1 MVKFLILCCIACV
14 MNNSRATE
22 ELDQRQFELNTSPI
36 VVKSLGVLLKPI
48 GFLASGGDSTYMS
61 LFLDVPTPHLTKY
74 DCREDNTSQCLVTP
88 EWVKTSWTNFEYL
101 TQRNVTLFRTTDL
114 KQVSSEDMANCLS
127 LCAREKCNRLAYNN
141 ELKLCRLNHNYEK
154 LKQNA
159 LYKAA
164 LRKGDKAILSDNWTL
179 VDINDHLLRALSD
192 HCAENFLEPELS
204 KIFRETSERDIQ
216 ALWNKS
222 HETYATLVKAYQLV
236 DNGTS
241 RSEPVFLDRNKRSK
255 ALLTAVAALPLVGL
269 GVTFWESLQVRNYV
283 KRLESQFNEFVAESS
298 AIHKQQ
304 LQFNKNVIK
313 LYQEITDNQKIL
325 SCNLD
330 IVAYQVLKERQV
342 AEWKSL
348 TNTILSGV
356 LSNKLTMPVH
366 PQIMPYKYLKNV
378 TKSELFKDSIYEEK
392 PESIYTLGKLTLVGF
407 KNLES
412 SWRYH
417 FVLIVPTIKPESVYN
432 RYKVEQ
438 VGKQVNNSCIQ
449 FKLPDQVYQIK
460 DKFYQVMDDN
470 CYERDNALKIC
481 LKPTSEK
488 AIDEHISASC
498 LNKETECTVEPVA
511 CNDKTCFST
520 AGVLVFSEK
529 TILGIAN
536 NLGGSLV
543 FDEISIPEE
552 TTSFYSWKN
561 YSHIMIGNR
570 LIQSLKKPVFHLEFE
585 PIPLMNWTEFLQKT
599 TSHAIKTNYS
609 ALIEIVNNQEE
620 QLLTLQKKSSKDSE
634 SNLNSKTM
642 TILTYSG
649 IALWVLT
656 ITALISWRIAFR
668 IKTYKKRLSKETK
681 VETQSQPP
689 PPPVPMQAPYPPYPS
704 YPIGCVPSA
713 PILETYPMTSSGTL
727 HRSSKKSKGK
737 GKKLYPNLHHQEDH
751 SLYET
756 MTRKVDQDE
765 ENRAAKKPKP
775 DPIPEETPSTSGIN
789 YTLDMNRLEELAKKP
804 L

>member
-1 MVKFLILCCIACV
+1 M
-14 MNNSRATE
+14 
-22 ELDQRQFELNTSPI
+22 DQRQFELNTSPI
-36 VVKSLGVLLKPI
+36 VVKSLGVLLKPV

-61 LFLDVPTPHLTKY
+61 LFLDVPTPQLSRY
-74 DCREDNTSQCLVTP
+74 DCRKENTSQCLVTS
-88 EWVKTSWTNFEYL
+88 EWVQSSWANFEYL
-101 TQRNVTLFRTTDL
+101 TQRNISLFRETLL
-114 KQVSSEDMANCLS
+114 KQESADDMAECLS
-127 LCAREKCNRLAYNN
+127 LCAREKCRNLAFNN
-141 ELKLCRLNHNYEK
+141 ELKLCRLNHQYAQIK
-154 LKQNA
+154 DDR

-164 LRKGDKAILSDNWTL
+164 MGKGDHIILSDNWTL
-179 VDINDHLLRALSD
+179 VEINDHLLRALDD
-192 HCAENFLEPELS
+192 HCAINFIEPELS
-204 KIFRETSERDIQ
+204 KVFRESSERDIE

-222 HETYATLVKAYQLV
+222 HETYETLVNAYQLV
-236 DNGTS
+236 DSGTS
-241 RSEPVFLDRNKRSK
+241 SADPVFLDRNKRSK

-283 KRLESQFNEFVAESS
+283 KRLEGQFNEFVAETTT
-298 AIHKQQ
+298 IHKQQ

-313 LYQEITDNQKIL
+313 LYQEITESQKKL

-356 LSNKLTMPVH
+356 LSNKLTTPVH
-366 PQIMPYKYLKNV
+366 PQIMPYRYLKNV
-378 TKSELFKDSIYEEK
+378 TKSELFKDTIYEQK
-392 PESIYTLGKLTLVGF
+392 PESVYTLGKLTLVGF
-407 KNLES
+407 KNLGR

-432 RYKVEQ
+432 RYKVQQ
-438 VGKQVNNSCIQ
+438 VGKQVNDSCIQ

-460 DKFYQVMDDN
+460 DKFYQVMDDS

-498 LNKETECTVEPVA
+498 LNKEAECAVETVA

-585 PIPLMNWTEFLQKT
+585 PIPVMNWSEFLQET

-609 ALIEIVNNQEE
+609 ALIDIVNKQEK
-620 QLLTLQKKSSKDSE
+620 QLLNLQKKSSE
-634 SNLNSKTM
+634 SSISRINSKTM
-642 TILTYSG
+642 TVLTIVG

-656 ITALISWRIAFR
+656 ITALVAWRIAFR
-668 IKTYKKRLSKETK
+668 IKTYKKRLSKEGK
-681 VETQSQPP
+681 LEVHNQPP
-689 PPPVPMQAPYPPYPS
+689 PPPMAIQSQYPPYPTYS
-704 YPIGCVPSA
+704 MGCVPSA
-713 PILETYPMTSSGTL
+713 PMLDTYPVAPLSSSGTSKK
-727 HRSSKKSKGK
+727 SSKKGK
-737 GKKLYPNLHHQEDH
+737 GRSKKLYPDLPKQEDPTQ
-751 SLYET
+751 YET
-756 MTRKVDQDE
+756 MIRKVDATHHE
-765 ENRAAKKPKP
+765 VAYRATKRPRP
-775 DPIPEETPSTSGIN
+775 EPIPEETPSTSGLS
-789 YTLDMNRLEELAKKP
+789 YSLDMDRLEELAKQP
-804 L
+804 I